1 MVVVNH
7 KVGFFLV
14 MQTSTATVYAHYIDN
29 KISPKTL
36 YVGLRAGFKKIYVY
50 TLRRS
55 SAKRRARFRD
65 RILKPKIET
74 I

>member
-7 KVGFFLV
+7 KGGFLL
-14 MQTSTATVYAHYIDN
+14 MRTSTATVYAHYIDN

-36 YVGLRAGFKKIYVY
+36 YVGLRAEFKKIYVS

-55 SAKRRARFRD
+55 SAKRRAKFRD
-65 RILKPKIET
+65 RILKSKNET